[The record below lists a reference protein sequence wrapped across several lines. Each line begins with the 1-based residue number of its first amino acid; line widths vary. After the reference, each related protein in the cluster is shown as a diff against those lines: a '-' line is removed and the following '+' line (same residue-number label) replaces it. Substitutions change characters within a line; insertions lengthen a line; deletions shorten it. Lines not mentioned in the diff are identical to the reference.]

1 MIQGKLKEELNEFEL
16 EIQMLLGSL
25 DERTGYIYYFELLH
39 ETFTRSAKHLIL
51 DSQQFKKDLLSEDR
65 ENSQSLIQSN
75 ESVSNPLIQTL
86 YNSYFIT
93 VHSELEIMLT
103 KVNEIVKRIYDSSFP
118 KKTIEMLDVVNNK
131 KQKITEPFIKDTIK
145 RHTILI
151 SYNFVRNGII
161 NPVNDKNKPG
171 FEELEKCIDEGKIIN
186 LDIIDYEF
194 KEFDDEE
201 NIIIAEIGFNYLIT
215 EIDFIVKYT
224 EEIISFFQDLIENS
238 LKYRKQLL

>member
-1 MIQGKLKEELNEFEL
+1 MIKGKLKEELNEFEL
-16 EIQMLLGSL
+16 EIQMLLGSHH
-25 DERTGYIYYFELLH
+25 ERTGYIYYFELLH
-39 ETFTRSAKHLIL
+39 ETFTRAVKHLIS
-51 DSQQFKKDLLSEDR
+51 DSQQFKKDLLSEDK

-145 RHTILI
+145 RYTILI

-161 NPVNDKNKPG
+161 HPVNDKNKPG

-224 EEIISFFQDLIENS
+224 EEIISFFQDLISNS
-238 LKYRKQLL
+238 KKYRKRIS